1 MSRFERA
8 LLHLST
14 LVSTLTGLVYLVM
27 KYLMKS
33 EDPFTV
39 LGHPWQPHFLAA
51 HLLTGPVVIFA
62 LGLIAREHI
71 VGLYIDPGVRR
82 GRRSGMSLILLA
94 TPMVFSGYLLQ
105 IVTEPG
111 PRKALVVTHVASGLL
126 FALFFLGHL
135 RFSLS
140 RRRRE
145 NGDTQRNSHHARLVM
160 QPAGGIKSLTWS
172 RSTRGPRPEP
182 GGRP

>member
-8 LLHLST
+8 LLNLST
-14 LVSTLTGLVYLVM
+14 LVSTITGLVYLVM
-27 KYLMKS
+27 KYVMKS
-33 EDPFTV
+33 EDPFSV

-62 LGLIAREHI
+62 LGLIAREHV
-71 VGLYIDPGVRR
+71 VGMYIESEARR
-82 GRRSGMSLILLA
+82 GRRSGMSLILLT

-135 RFSLS
+135 WFSLS

-145 NGDTQRNSHHARLVM
+145 NGDPRRHSHHARLVM
-160 QPAGGIKSLTWS
+160 QRAGGIKSFIRS
-172 RSTRGPRPEP
+172 RSTRGPQPEP
-182 GGRP
+182 GWGP